1 MARLLTVPSGWF
13 SVYAPTINKLQT
25 LAAALSGTNAAIN
38 QAAETFSVE
47 YPNLQSVV
55 SFVKAGGVYVDYC
68 GWPMYYPAIVSTY
81 PTQGVGSYFGNFL
94 SAIGADQY
102 YCDGF
107 DASQAGC
114 MPNYPYDRGW
124 LTKNDISSPA
134 GLIYGKN
141 GAACSSLV
149 FGYGDSV
156 YPMVAVRPASGT
168 GIYFYGAAGSNG
180 AIDPNQF
187 ANFILNV
194 IQMWEPS
201 AAPQPSPTPQ
211 PSPSPTPQPSPSPT
225 PQPSPSP
232 TPQQQCQAEG
242 NVWYNNQCM
251 TPAEYQCV
259 INGGTWVNGVC
270 QPSLGTPP
278 IQPVSPNWPLI
289 IAGGLVGIGL
299 IVILVPLVTGGK

>member
-1 MARLLTVPSGWF
+1 MARLLTVPSGW
-13 SVYAPTINKLQT
+13 SDVYSPTIDELRA
-25 LAAALSGTNAAIN
+25 LAAALSGTSAAIN
-38 QAAETFSVE
+38 QAAETFPVE
-47 YPNLQSVV
+47 YPSMQAVRE
-55 SFVKAGGVYVDYC
+55 FVESGGIYIDYC
-68 GWPMYYPAIVSTY
+68 GWPMYWVPSWFNFRAQS
-81 PTQGVGSYFGNFL
+81 PDMFGSFL
-94 SAIGADQY
+94 TAMGADTF

-107 DASQAGC
+107 DAINYGC
-114 MPNYPYDRGW
+114 SGYPRDRGW
-124 LTKNDISSPA
+124 VTRADISSAA
-134 GLIYGKN
+134 GLIYGCPLSKVTCSVKGETVY
-141 GAACSSLV
+141 GA
-149 FGYGDSV
+149 
-156 YPMVAVRPASGT
+156 VAVRPASGT

-180 AIDPNQF
+180 AVDPNQF

-194 IQMWEPS
+194 IQMWKPS
-201 AAPQPSPTPQ
+201 AAPQ
-211 PSPSPTPQPSPSPT
+211 PSPTPQPSPSPT

-251 TPAEYQCV
+251 TPAEYQCA

-278 IQPVSPNWPLI
+278 IRPVSPNWPLI